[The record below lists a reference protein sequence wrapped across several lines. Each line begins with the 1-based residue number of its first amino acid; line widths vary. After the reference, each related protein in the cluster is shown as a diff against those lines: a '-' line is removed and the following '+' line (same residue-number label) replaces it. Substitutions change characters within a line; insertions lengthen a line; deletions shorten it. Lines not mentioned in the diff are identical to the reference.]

1 MSKLDKLTK
10 LNDICLFVKDFQG
23 ALKFYTEKFGFQV
36 KRLQPTPENA
46 NYAEF

>member
-23 ALKFYTEKFGFQV
+23 ALKFYTENG
-36 KRLQPTPENA
+36 
-46 NYAEF
+46 